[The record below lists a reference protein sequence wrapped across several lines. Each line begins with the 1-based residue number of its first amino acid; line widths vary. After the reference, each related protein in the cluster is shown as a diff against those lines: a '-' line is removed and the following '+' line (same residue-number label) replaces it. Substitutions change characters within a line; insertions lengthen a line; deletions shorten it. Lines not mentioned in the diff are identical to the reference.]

1 VEQDRISL
9 PDSGPTF
16 APEQVRA
23 LETIERRL
31 EAAGFQVP
39 DMAQLLREVPA
50 SAKPPEL
57 ARYLVESGRA
67 VRVTSDLYYPAARWA
82 EVEARVRG
90 HFAGKPAL
98 TMGEFKDLIQVSRK
112 YAVPLLEHLDRLGIT
127 RREGDLRVPGPRSR
141 ASGSTS

>member
-1 VEQDRISL
+1 
-9 PDSGPTF
+9 
-16 APEQVRA
+16 
-23 LETIERRL
+23 
-31 EAAGFQVP
+31 
-39 DMAQLLREVPA
+39 MAQLLREVPA
-50 SAKPPEL
+50 SARPPEL

-141 ASGSTS
+141 G